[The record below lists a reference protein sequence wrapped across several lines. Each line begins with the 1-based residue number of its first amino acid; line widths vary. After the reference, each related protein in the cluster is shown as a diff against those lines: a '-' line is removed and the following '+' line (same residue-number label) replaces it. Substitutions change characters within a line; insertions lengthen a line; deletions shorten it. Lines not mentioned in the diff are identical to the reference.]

1 MVFTLRVKIQI
12 WVIDRADML
21 IKIKC
26 SMSIFPR
33 YLERKFHIVKMLRY
47 NLESVKSNIDL
58 LIIGTSDS

>member
-26 SMSIFPR
+26 SMSIFLR
-33 YLERKFHIVKMLRY
+33 YLERKFHMVKMLRY